1 MYEPKPYTSAE
12 AESICKINL
21 TPRRQMGLQKRP
33 DVFAAFFIETEA
45 QMANKN
51 LRNLVLT
58 ALFVAIGLYLPFL
71 TGQIPQIG
79 SMLLPMHIPVL
90 LCGFVCG
97 APMGLVAGFI
107 TPLMRSSIFGMP
119 YMYPAAIGMAFELAA
134 YGFFSGLIY
143 THLPKKRSSIYI
155 ALVSAMI
162 IGRVI
167 WGIARYVL
175 TFFGKSMFS
184 VSIFIADGFIGAIPG
199 IILQLVLIPV
209 LVYILEKQNFTAKS

>member
-1 MYEPKPYTSAE
+1 MHEDLYTQRDQQAEKSLLLSAL
-12 AESICKINL
+12 S
-21 TPRRQMGLQKRP
+21 MG
-33 DVFAAFFIETEA
+33 VFAGAAYLSSVIFRSFSPLWPSVVLMLIALALHFTGKKHS
-45 QMANKN
+45 KN
-51 LRNLVLT
+51 
-58 ALFVAIGLYLPFL
+58 YLISL
-71 TGQIPQIG
+71 
-79 SMLLPMHIPVL
+79 
-90 LCGFVCG
+90 
-97 APMGLVAGFI
+97 
-107 TPLMRSSIFGMP
+107 GMNSV
-119 YMYPAAIGMAFELAA
+119 AIGMAFELAA

-143 THLPKKRSSIYI
+143 TLLPKKRSSIYI